1 MHKTLSDNQ
10 KDLIL
15 NKLAELSAEIN
26 PQTGVAKK
34 ASLSIVDKER
44 IVNALLQDPTGRGLK
59 RVAYA
64 MTEPLRKRLD
74 YMGIGRKL
82 LEVDLLPQGV
92 VPVYD
97 ADFAETPAV
106 KVSARGN
113 PPTVESWS
121 DRVEVETFEIAT
133 NRSLKY
139 AEISIRR
146 FNALDRVKNKAAFEL
161 KIAEDDTIFSALNTA
176 AVTNAQNTN
185 VSSNV
190 TRAALGAAWA
200 QIEAKRLVVGNVL
213 MHPTGF
219 RGIRSTWNNADL
231 DQVNMQALL
240 ETGWFA
246 SLWGAR
252 IYVTDRLDQFTSS
265 QTPGS
270 VAGTNT
276 IYVMSL
282 PMQLG
287 KLPIRYDVEIKPFDF
302 PPERAV
308 LFSIYENL
316 GVLVFNTQGICTV
329 SITA

>member
-1 MHKTLSDNQ
+1 
-10 KDLIL
+10 
-15 NKLAELSAEIN
+15 
-26 PQTGVAKK
+26 
-34 ASLSIVDKER
+34 
-44 IVNALLQDPTGRGLK
+44 
-59 RVAYA
+59 

-74 YMGIGRKL
+74 YLGIGRKL
-82 LEVDLLPQGV
+82 LETDLLPQGV

-97 ADFAETPAV
+97 KDFPEVPAV

-121 DRVEVETFEIAT
+121 DRIEVETFEIAT
-133 NRSLKY
+133 VRSLKY

-161 KIAEDDTIFSALNTA
+161 KIAEDDTIFSAINTA

-190 TRAALGAAWA
+190 TRAALATSFS
-200 QIEAKRLVVGNVL
+200 QIEANRLVTGNLL
-213 MHPTGF
+213 MHPTGYK
-219 RGIRSTWNNADL
+219 GIRGTWSNSDL

-240 ETGWFA
+240 ETGWFG
-246 SLWGAR
+246 SLWGAK
-252 IYVTDRLDQFTSS
+252 IFVTDRLNQFTSS

-276 IYVMSL
+276 IYALAL
-282 PMQLG
+282 PAQLG
-287 KLPIRYDVEIKPFDF
+287 RIPIRYDVEIKPFDF

-316 GVLVFNTQGICTV
+316 GITVYNTLGVNTV
-329 SITA
+329 SIT

>member
-1 MHKTLSDNQ
+1 MPQLSDTQ
-10 KDLIL
+10 KDVIL
-15 NKLAELSAEIN
+15 NKLAELSNEIN
-26 PQTGVAKK
+26 PQSMTKK
-34 ASLSIVDKER
+34 AGLSVVDKER
-44 IVNALLQDPTGRGLK
+44 IVNALLADPTGRGFK

-74 YMGIGRKL
+74 YLGIGRKL

-92 VPVYD
+92 VPQYD
-97 ADFAETPAV
+97 TDFAETPAV

-121 DRVEVETFEIAT
+121 DRQEVETFEIAT
-133 NRSLKY
+133 VRSLKY

-161 KIAEDDTIFSALNTA
+161 KIAEDDTIFSAIDTA
-176 AVTNAQNTN
+176 AKTGAQNTN
-185 VSSNV
+185 VSTNV
-190 TRAALGAAWA
+190 TRAALATAFA
-200 QIEAKRLVVGNVL
+200 QIEANRLVTGNLL

-219 RGIRSTWNNADL
+219 RGIRGTWNNTDL

-246 SLWGAR
+246 SLWGAK
-252 IYVTDRLDQFTSS
+252 IYVTDRLNQLATAA
-265 QTPGS
+265 GG

-276 IYVMSL
+276 IYAMSL
-282 PMQLG
+282 PAQLG
-287 KLPIRYDVEIKPFDF
+287 KIPIRYDVEIKPFDY

-316 GVLVFNTQGICTV
+316 GILVYNTQAVVTV
-329 SITA
+329 SIN

>member
-1 MHKTLSDNQ
+1 MPALSDTQ
-10 KDLIL
+10 KDVIL
-15 NKLAELSAEIN
+15 NKLAELSNEIN
-26 PQTGVAKK
+26 PQSMTKK
-34 ASLSIVDKER
+34 AGLSIVDKER
-44 IVNALLQDPTGRGLK
+44 IVNALLADPTGRGFK

-74 YMGIGRKL
+74 YLGIGRKL

-92 VPVYD
+92 NPQYD
-97 ADFAETPAV
+97 TDFAETPAV

-121 DRVEVETFEIAT
+121 DRQEVETFEIAT
-133 NRSLKY
+133 VRSLKY

-161 KIAEDDTIFSALNTA
+161 KIAEDDTIFSAINTA
-176 AVTNAQNTN
+176 AVTGARNTN
-185 VSSNV
+185 VSATV
-190 TRAALGAAWA
+190 TRAALATAFS
-200 QIEAKRLVVGNVL
+200 QLEAKRLVAGNIL

-219 RGIRSTWNNADL
+219 KGIRGTWNNADL

-246 SLWGAR
+246 SLWGAK
-252 IYVTDRLDQFTSS
+252 IFVTDRLDQFTSA
-265 QTPGS
+265 QTPGA

-287 KLPIRYDVEIKPFDF
+287 KIPIRYDVEIKPFDY

-316 GVLVFNTQGICTV
+316 GILVYNTDGVVTV
-329 SITA
+329 SLT

>member
-1 MHKTLSDNQ
+1 MPNLSETQ
-10 KDLIL
+10 KDVIL
-15 NKLAELSAEIN
+15 NKLAELSNEIN
-26 PQTGVAKK
+26 PQAGVAKK
-34 ASLSIVDKER
+34 ASLSITDKER
-44 IVNALLQDPTGRGLK
+44 IVNALLADPTGRGFK

-74 YMGIGRKL
+74 YLGIGRKL

-92 VPVYD
+92 TPQYD

-121 DRVEVETFEIAT
+121 DRQEVETFEIAT
-133 NRSLKY
+133 VRSLKY

-161 KIAEDDTIFSALNTA
+161 KIAEDDTIFSAINTA
-176 AVTNAQNTN
+176 AVTGAQNTN
-185 VSSNV
+185 VSGTV
-190 TRAALGAAWA
+190 TRASLATAFSQL
-200 QIEAKRLVVGNVL
+200 EANRLVAGNIL

-219 RGIRSTWNNADL
+219 KGIRGTWNNTDL

-246 SLWGAR
+246 SLWGAK
-252 IYVTDRLDQFTSS
+252 IFVTDRLNQLASS
-265 QTPGS
+265 ATPGG

-276 IYVMSL
+276 IYIMSL
-282 PMQLG
+282 PAQLG
-287 KLPIRYDVEIKPFDF
+287 KIPIRYDVEIKPFDF

-316 GVLVFNTQGICTV
+316 GILVYNTNGVVTV
-329 SITA
+329 SLT

>member
-1 MHKTLSDNQ
+1 MRNLSGDQ
-10 KDLIL
+10 KDAIL
-15 NKLAELSAEIN
+15 HKLAELATE
-26 PQTGVAKK
+26 TKGEGMAKK
-34 ASLSIVDKER
+34 AGLSSEDKER
-44 IVNALLQDPTGRGLK
+44 IVNSLLSDPTGRGIK

-74 YMGIGRKL
+74 YLGIGRKL

-121 DRVEVETFEIAT
+121 DRQEVETFEVAT
-133 NRSLKY
+133 IRSLKY

-161 KIAEDDTIFSALNTA
+161 KIAEDDIIFSALNTA

-185 VSSNV
+185 VATNV
-190 TRAALGAAWA
+190 TRASLASAFTAL
-200 QIEAKRLVVGNVL
+200 EAKRLVCGNLL

-219 RGIRSTWNNADL
+219 RGIRGSWSNSDL

-246 SLWGAR
+246 SLWGAK
-252 IYVTDRLDQFTSS
+252 IYVTDRLSQLTSA
-265 QTPGS
+265 QTPGG

-276 IYVMSL
+276 IYALSL
-282 PMQLG
+282 PAQLG
-287 KLPIRYDVEIKPFDF
+287 RMPIRYDVEIKPFDF

-308 LFSIYENL
+308 LFSIYENF
-316 GVLVFNTQGICTV
+316 GVLVFNTQGAASV
-329 SITA
+329 SIT

>member
-1 MHKTLSDNQ
+1 MSTKLSEGQ

-15 NKLAELSAEIN
+15 HKLAELSSEIAPN
-26 PQTGVAKK
+26 SGMQKK
-34 ASLSIVDKER
+34 ASLSLADKER
-44 IVNALLQDPTGRGLK
+44 MVSSLLNDPTGRGMR

-74 YMGIGRKL
+74 YLGIGRKL

-121 DRVEVETFEIAT
+121 DRVEVETFELAT
-133 NRSLKY
+133 VRSLKY
-139 AEISIRR
+139 AEVSIRR

-161 KIAEDDTIFSALNTA
+161 KIAEDDAIFAAINTA
-176 AVTNAQNTN
+176 GVTNVAENTN

-190 TRAALGAAWA
+190 TRAALASAF
-200 QIEAKRLVVGNVL
+200 QNLEKKRLICANLL
-213 MHPTGF
+213 MHPFGF
-219 RGIRSTWNNADL
+219 RGIRGTWNNTDL

-246 SLWGAR
+246 SLWGAK
-252 IYVTDRLDQFTSS
+252 IMVSDRLDQFTTA
-265 QTPGS
+265 QTPGG

-276 IYVMSL
+276 IYAL
-282 PMQLG
+282 TAPAQLG
-287 KLPIRYDVEIKPFDF
+287 RFPIRYDVEIKPFDY

-308 LFSIYENL
+308 LWSVYEQI
-316 GVLVFNTQGICTV
+316 GILVFNTFGVVPV
-329 SITA
+329 SIT

>member
-1 MHKTLSDNQ
+1 MPQMSDDK

-15 NKLAELSAEIN
+15 GKLAELSNELN
-26 PQTGVAKK
+26 PQAGMAKK
-34 ASLSIVDKER
+34 ASLSVADKER
-44 IVNALLQDPTGRGLK
+44 IVNALLADPTGRGFK

-74 YMGIGRKL
+74 YLGIGRKL

-121 DRVEVETFEIAT
+121 DRQEVETFEIAT
-133 NRSLKY
+133 VRSLKY

-161 KIAEDDTIFSALNTA
+161 KIAEDDAIFSAINTA
-176 AVTNAQNTN
+176 AVTNASNTN
-185 VSSNV
+185 VSSQV
-190 TRAALGAAWA
+190 TRAALATAFR
-200 QIEAKRLVVGNVL
+200 QIEAKRLVVGNML
-213 MHPTGF
+213 MHPRGF
-219 RGIRSTWNNADL
+219 EGIRGTWNNADL

-246 SLWGAR
+246 SLWGAK
-252 IYVTDRLDQFTSS
+252 IFVTDRLDQLAAAS
-265 QTPGS
+265 TPGS

-276 IYVMSL
+276 IYVMAL

-287 KLPIRYDVEIKPFDF
+287 KIPIRYDVEIKPFDY

-316 GVLVFNTQGICTV
+316 GLLIFNTQGVVSV
-329 SITA
+329 SIT

>member
-1 MHKTLSDNQ
+1 
-10 KDLIL
+10 
-15 NKLAELSAEIN
+15 
-26 PQTGVAKK
+26 
-34 ASLSIVDKER
+34 
-44 IVNALLQDPTGRGLK
+44 
-59 RVAYA
+59 

-74 YMGIGRKL
+74 YLGIGRKL

-97 ADFAETPAV
+97 SDFAETPAV

-121 DRVEVETFEIAT
+121 DRQEVETFEIAT
-133 NRSLKY
+133 VRSLKY

-161 KIAEDDTIFSALNTA
+161 KIAEDDQIFAAINTA

-190 TRAALGAAWA
+190 TRAALASAW
-200 QIEAKRLVVGNVL
+200 QNIEKKRLVVGNLL
-213 MHPTGF
+213 MHPLGF
-219 RGIRSTWNNADL
+219 RGIRGTWDESDL

-246 SLWGAR
+246 SLWGAK
-252 IYVTDRLDQFTSS
+252 IYVTDRLDQLAASA
-265 QTPGS
+265 TPGG

-276 IYVMSL
+276 IYVLSL
-282 PMQLG
+282 PQQLG
-287 KLPIRYDVEIKPFDF
+287 KMPIRYDVEIKPFDY

-308 LFSIYENL
+308 LFSIYENIGL
-316 GVLVFNTQGICTV
+316 LVYNTFGAASV
-329 SITA
+329 SIT